1 MERHLDQELADL
13 KKQLLKIGTL
23 VETAIF
29 ESVESLKEL
38 SAEKAKKVISEDKVI
53 DELEN
58 AIDERCLDLLA
69 LRQPVAL
76 DLRFITMS
84 MKIATDLERIADLAV
99 DIAQRV
105 LELAGKPML
114 KPLIDIPKL
123 SDLAKRM
130 SKDALD
136 AFVNKDVDLAEKV
149 ILLDSEADKLRNLV
163 QKELVEEYMS
173 KDLSTV
179 SRAMPLLLIAR
190 HLERICDH
198 ATNIAEDVIFMVEG
212 RVIRHIGEQG
222 REGEKAESSKLK
234 AES

>member
-1 MERHLDQELADL
+1 MERYLDQELADL
-13 KKQLLKIGTL
+13 KKQLLKMGTL

-38 SAEKAKKVISEDKVI
+38 SAEKAKKVISDDKVI

-84 MKIATDLERIADLAV
+84 MKISTDLERIADLAV

-105 LELAGKPML
+105 LELSGKPML

-123 SDLAKRM
+123 SNLAKLM

-136 AFVNKDVDLAEKV
+136 AFVNKDTDLAEKV

-198 ATNIAEDVIFMVEG
+198 ATNIAEDVIYMV
-212 RVIRHIGEQG
+212 
-222 REGEKAESSKLK
+222 KADVVKHHPERLK
-234 AES
+234 